1 MSVSSLKTEKDRLE
15 SQMKDVYAKLH
26 AMPEIAKKYNELN
39 TDYQNTKAYYQ
50 VLQQKLLT
58 ARVSQGMEEAQLG
71 ETFKVIEPAFLP
83 EKPDK
88 PNRLAIIFIGIV
100 LGMGFSVGAASMRE
114 YSDRRVRD
122 METMERLTG
131 VPVLSIIPAI
141 VTPEDEARQKKRTII
156 WAGTA
161 VGGIFLVLILFH
173 FFVMDLYVFYAK
185 LVRLFQSRFPV
196 G

>member
-1 MSVSSLKTEKDRLE
+1 
-15 SQMKDVYAKLH
+15 
-26 AMPEIAKKYNELN
+26 
-39 TDYQNTKAYYQ
+39 
-50 VLQQKLLT
+50 
-58 ARVSQGMEEAQLG
+58 
-71 ETFKVIEPAFLP
+71 
-83 EKPDK
+83 
-88 PNRLAIIFIGIV
+88 
-100 LGMGFSVGAASMRE
+100 MGFSVGAASMRE